1 MYWVMGFLPFALLL
15 LGFPIFLLLLIT
27 SLVVLL
33 FFFDVPMTVVAQ
45 IIYNSLDKYAL
56 LAVPFF
62 VFAGSLMSRGG
73 ISVRLLRWV
82 ASLIG
87 GFRANIPLTS
97 LGFAALFGATSG
109 ITTAAT
115 AAIGTLTYPRMREA
129 GYSESFASAL
139 ITSEGAL
146 DNLIP
151 PSIAMIIYSIA
162 SDSSVIRLW
171 TAGIGPCLL
180 LASFFGAYIYYHSI
194 KVGITD
200 TNPFSFKEFLY
211 ATRDGVWALGAIVV
225 IIGGIYSGVFSPTEA
240 AGVASV
246 YAIVISYFVY
256 REVTLAQLFETA
268 TRAMYLTALI
278 FIIVAVA
285 GLYSWLL
292 TISGIAQATVD
303 LITSLHSAPWVIL
316 LVINVFLLFIGCF
329 LDPASALIMLTPL
342 LAPIALSLGVDPTH
356 FGVIVVMN
364 LTIGTF
370 HPPFGLNI
378 FVCQALFKTPSA
390 LLYRGL
396 IPFVSLAVLALA
408 IVTYVPPV
416 SLTIMH
422 LLIGK

>member
-1 MYWVMGFLPFALLL
+1 MYWVMGILPFVLLL
-15 LGFPIFLLLLIT
+15 LGFPIFLLLLVT
-27 SLVVLL
+27 SLTVLI

-45 IIYNSLDKYAL
+45 IIFNSLNKYAL

-87 GFRANIPLTS
+87 GFRANVPLTS

-151 PSIAMIIYSIA
+151 PSIAMIIYGIA
-162 SDSSVIRLW
+162 SDTSIIQLW
-171 TAGIGPCLL
+171 TAGIGPCILL
-180 LASFFGAYIYYHSI
+180 SSFFGIYIYYHSI
-194 KVGITD
+194 SVGITE
-200 TNPFSFKEFLY
+200 TGRFSWKEFFL

-246 YAIVISYFVY
+246 YAIIISYFVY
-256 REVTLAQLFETA
+256 KEVTLTQLFETA
-268 TRAMYLTALI
+268 TRSMYLTGLI

-292 TISGIAQATVD
+292 TISGIAGDTVS
-303 LITSLHSAPWVIL
+303 LISTLHASPWVIL
-316 LVINVFLLFIGCF
+316 LVINLFLLFIGCF

-342 LAPIALSLGVDPTH
+342 LAPVAVSLGVDPIH

-378 FVCQALFKTPSA
+378 FVCQALFKIPSA
-390 LLYRGL
+390 SLYRGL
-396 IPFVSLAVLALA
+396 IPFVTLAVIALLL
-408 IVTYVPPV
+408 VTYIPAI
-416 SLTIMH
+416 SLTIEH
-422 LLIGK
+422 AIFHR

>member
-1 MYWVMGFLPFALLL
+1 MYWVMAILPFALLL
-15 LGFPIFLLLLIT
+15 LGFPIFLLLLVT

-33 FFFDVPMTVVAQ
+33 GFFDVPMTVVAQ
-45 IIYNSLDKYAL
+45 DIFNSLNKYAL

-62 VFAGSLMSRGG
+62 VFAGNLMSRGG

-82 ASLIG
+82 GSLIG

-109 ITTAAT
+109 VTTAAT

-151 PSIAMIIYSIA
+151 PSIAMIIYGIA
-162 SDSSVIRLW
+162 SDTSIIQLW

-180 LASFFGAYIYYHSI
+180 LSSFFGIYIYYHSI
-194 KVGITD
+194 KAGITD
-200 TNPFSFKEFLY
+200 TGRFSFKEFWL
-211 ATRDGVWALGAIVV
+211 ATRHGVWALGAIVV

-246 YAIVISYFVY
+246 YAIIVSYFIY
-256 REVTLAQLFETA
+256 REVTLAEIFETA
-268 TRAMYLTALI
+268 ARSMYLTGLI
-278 FIIVAVA
+278 FIIVAIA

-292 TISGIAQATVD
+292 TISGIAQATVT
-303 LITSLHSAPWVIL
+303 LITSLHTDRWVVL
-316 LVINVFLLFIGCF
+316 LVINLFLLFIGCF

-342 LAPIALSLGVDPTH
+342 LAPVAASLGVDPIH

-378 FVCQALFKTPSA
+378 FVCQALFKTPSGT
-390 LLYRGL
+390 LYTGL
-396 IPFVSLAVLALA
+396 IPFVTLAVIALLL
-408 IVTYVPPV
+408 VTYIPAI

-422 LLIGK
+422 LLYR

>member
-1 MYWVMGFLPFALLL
+1 MGILPFVLLL

-27 SLVVLL
+27 SLTVLI

-45 IIYNSLDKYAL
+45 IIFNSLNKYAL

-151 PSIAMIIYSIA
+151 PSIAMIIYGIA
-162 SDSSVIRLW
+162 SDTSIIQLW
-171 TAGIGPCLL
+171 TAGIGPCILL
-180 LASFFGAYIYYHSI
+180 SSFFGMYIYYHSI
-194 KVGITD
+194 SVGITE
-200 TNPFSFKEFLY
+200 TGRFTFNEFLA

-256 REVTLAQLFETA
+256 REVTLAEMFDTA
-268 TRAMYLTALI
+268 TRSMYLTGLI

-292 TISGIAQATVD
+292 TISGIAGATVS
-303 LITSLHSAPWVIL
+303 LISTLHAPPWVIL
-316 LVINVFLLFIGCF
+316 LVINLFLLFIGCF

-342 LAPIALSLGVDPTH
+342 LAPVAVSLGVDPIH

-370 HPPFGLNI
+370 HLPFGLNI
-378 FVCQALFKTPSA
+378 FVCQALFKIPSA
-390 LLYRGL
+390 SLYKGL
-396 IPFVSLAVLALA
+396 IPFVTLAVIALLL
-408 IVTYVPPV
+408 VTYIPAI
-416 SLTIMH
+416 SLTIEH
-422 LLIGK
+422 AVFAR

>member
-1 MYWVMGFLPFALLL
+1 MYWVMGILPFVLLL
-15 LGFPIFLLLLIT
+15 LGFPIFLLLLVT

-73 ISVRLLRWV
+73 ISARLLRWV
-82 ASLIG
+82 ATLIG

-162 SDSSVIRLW
+162 SDSSVLHLW

-180 LASFFGAYIYYHSI
+180 LASFFGVYMYYHSI
-194 KVGITD
+194 KVGITQ
-200 TNPFSFKEFLY
+200 TSRFSFRAFLH

-246 YAIVISYFVY
+246 YAIIVSYFIY
-256 REVTLAQLFETA
+256 REVTLAEMFETA

-278 FIIVAVA
+278 FIIIAVA

-292 TISGIAQATVD
+292 TISGIAQATVG
-303 LITSLHSAPWVIL
+303 LITHLHGERWMVL
-316 LVINVFLLFIGCF
+316 LVINLFLLFIGCF

-342 LAPIALSLGVDPTH
+342 LAPVAVSLGVDPIH

-390 LLYRGL
+390 TLYKGL
-396 IPFVSLAVLALA
+396 VPFVSLAVLALL
-408 IVTYVPPV
+408 IVTYVPAV

-422 LLIGK
+422 LLVGR

>member
-1 MYWVMGFLPFALLL
+1 MYWVMGILPFVLLL
-15 LGFPIFLLLLIT
+15 LGFPIFLLLLVT
-27 SLVVLL
+27 SLTVLI

-45 IIYNSLDKYAL
+45 IIFNSVNKYAL

-73 ISVRLLRWV
+73 ISVRLLRCV

-129 GYSESFASAL
+129 GYSESFSSAL

-151 PSIAMIIYSIA
+151 PSIAMIIYGIA
-162 SDSSVIRLW
+162 SDTSIIQLW
-171 TAGIGPCLL
+171 TAGIGPCILL
-180 LASFFGAYIYYHSI
+180 SSFFGIYIYYHSI
-194 KVGITD
+194 SVGITK
-200 TNPFSFKEFLY
+200 TGRFSFKEFLN

-246 YAIVISYFVY
+246 YAIIISYFVY
-256 REVTLAQLFETA
+256 REVTLAELFETA
-268 TRAMYLTALI
+268 TRSMYLTGLI

-292 TISGIAQATVD
+292 TISGIAGATVD
-303 LITSLHSAPWVIL
+303 LISTLHAAPWVIL
-316 LVINVFLLFIGCF
+316 LVINLFLLFIGCF

-342 LAPIALSLGVDPTH
+342 LAPVAVSLGVDPIH

-378 FVCQALFKTPSA
+378 FVCQALFKIPSA
-390 LLYRGL
+390 SLYKGL
-396 IPFVSLAVLALA
+396 IPFVTLAVIALLL
-408 IVTYVPPV
+408 VTYIPAI
-416 SLTIMH
+416 SLTIEH
-422 LLIGK
+422 AIFAR